1 MAAARKA
8 PARKKSASRR
18 PTLVRRPTAKRP
30 ATRKAPVRAARAKP
44 TAKAKAL
51 RLAGVGTEAVA
62 KATGR
67 AWEEW
72 LKVMDAAGAKKMPH
86 KEIALMLSRK
96 FGVPNWWSQM
106 LTVGYEQAR
115 GLRKVYEKADG
126 FSASAS
132 RTVAIPLEKLYA
144 AWSDARQRARWLP
157 DAPIEIRRSTDGK
170 SMRITWTTGGSS
182 IDVGFFAKGADKSMV
197 AVEHAKLAS
206 AQAVSRQKAYWG
218 SALDR
223 LKELLEGS
231 RG

>member
-8 PARKKSASRR
+8 AVRKKLAA
-18 PTLVRRPTAKRP
+18 P
-30 ATRKAPVRAARAKP
+30 RKKAAVKAKP
-44 TAKAKAL
+44 L
-51 RLAGVGTEAVA
+51 RLAGVGTEAVL

-115 GLRKVYEKADG
+115 GLREVYEKASG
-126 FSASAS
+126 FSATAS
-132 RTVAIPLEKLYA
+132 RTIAIPLEKLYA
-144 AWSDARQRARWLP
+144 AWSDPRQRARWLA

-182 IDVGFFAKGADKSMV
+182 IDVGFTAKGADKSMV

-206 AQAVSRQKAYWG
+206 AQAVARQKKYWSG
-218 SALDR
+218 ALDR

-231 RG
+231 K